1 MKWIRAWLRKQIHPT
16 SSTHGMRDS
25 TTAWLLAEKY
35 TGPIQYDNV
44 PGEGYEAN
52 PYRGG
57 DQP

>member
-1 MKWIRAWLRKQIHPT
+1 MKWIRAWLRKQIQPYQFDAWDE
-16 SSTHGMRDS
+16 GFDY
-25 TTAWLLAEKY
+25 AWLLAEKY